1 MSSTTP
7 SSSTTTRRRSAS
19 CSTPAPRTSGTARC
33 RTGSRSSSPS
43 RRWWCSRSGCASG
56 GRPSPSRWAS
66 RTRAR
71 ASRDSRPGR
80 RFAFPGGVR
89 DLTDGRATGYGL
101 LESSRDAVRPRQR
114 DRRLVTATNDPR
126 PRSGEQAAAV
136 TNGVVA
142 LLRDYL
148 GRGPTRAK
156 TILNDDAAMVLLS
169 DTLTRGEQRL
179 VADGEQ
185 QAVLDLRRRCQSAM
199 RDDLVSAVEGIVGRR
214 VAAFMSDNSMEPDVM
229 AEIFVFEP
237 PGDGN
242 EPGR

>member
-1 MSSTTP
+1 M
-7 SSSTTTRRRSAS
+7 
-19 CSTPAPRTSGTARC
+19 
-33 RTGSRSSSPS
+33 
-43 RRWWCSRSGCASG
+43 
-56 GRPSPSRWAS
+56 
-66 RTRAR
+66 
-71 ASRDSRPGR
+71 
-80 RFAFPGGVR
+80 
-89 DLTDGRATGYGL
+89 
-101 LESSRDAVRPRQR
+101 
-114 DRRLVTATNDPR
+114 TATNDPR

-136 TNGVVA
+136 TNAVVA

-179 VADGEQ
+179 VAEGEQ
-185 QAVLDLRRRCQSAM
+185 QAVLDLRRRFQSAM
-199 RDDLVSAVEGIVGRR
+199 RDDLVSAVETIVGRR

-237 PGDGN
+237 PGDGK